1 MFHTGYD
8 VKRETLEF
16 QCISRGR
23 EEYLRVMDELILP
36 MLKTSAVMVARDQA
50 QMKNVY
56 ELYENSRHNGI
67 TDVEILTKPH
77 LLEVVPWVRTNVS
90 GGLRNY
96 GEDVI
101 DPWSTA
107 LAYATQAIA
116 NGAVIKRN
124 CEVLDG
130 SLSDGYWY
138 LETNQGQFRAETV
151 INSAGLF
158 GDLVKRIRGDSD
170 FTIKP
175 RKGQFVVFDKTAS
188 SIVDTILLPVPDER
202 TKGILRAPTIF
213 GNVIVGPT
221 ADEQESRKDTSVDS
235 DAIQKLVDFAHETV
249 PTLNHH
255 SITATYAG
263 IRPATESKDFR
274 IKFRL
279 DEQWIT
285 VGGTRSTELTA
296 ALGIA
301 KYVAGLYS
309 SEFANFQ
316 NNCKSAVVTVPNLA
330 EHRLRPYQIGGNG
343 EIVCHCERVTRVEI
357 MNALEG
363 YSASNRHC
371 GTHAQD
377 TLYDGTLPG
386 LLPFVEVVAAYGW
399 QNLLACG
406 QIQRSETCMTMT

>member
-1 MFHTGYD
+1 MNKANFRNWPVAVVGGGVVGCAIAREFTLSGTKVLLLEKGGDILSGASKANSALFHTSYD

-23 EEYLRVMDELILP
+23 EEYLRVMDELNLP

-67 TDVEILTKPH
+67 TDVEILTKPQ

-101 DPWSTA
+101 DPWSTT

-202 TKGILRAPTIF
+202 AKGILRAH
-213 GNVIVGPT
+213 
-221 ADEQESRKDTSVDS
+221 SRNFS
-235 DAIQKLVDFAHETV
+235 AF
-249 PTLNHH
+249 N
-255 SITATYAG
+255 
-263 IRPATESKDFR
+263 FR
-274 IKFRL
+274 R
-279 DEQWIT
+279 
-285 VGGTRSTELTA
+285 
-296 ALGIA
+296 
-301 KYVAGLYS
+301 
-309 SEFANFQ
+309 
-316 NNCKSAVVTVPNLA
+316 
-330 EHRLRPYQIGGNG
+330 
-343 EIVCHCERVTRVEI
+343 
-357 MNALEG
+357 
-363 YSASNRHC
+363 
-371 GTHAQD
+371 
-377 TLYDGTLPG
+377 
-386 LLPFVEVVAAYGW
+386 
-399 QNLLACG
+399 
-406 QIQRSETCMTMT
+406 